1 MKTMKLIALFSIK
14 FELYNNEIKKKKHLV
29 EMKRKKIK
37 SRNKT

>member
-1 MKTMKLIALFSIK
+1 MKTMKLVSLFSIK
-14 FELYNNEIKKKKHLV
+14 FELYNNEIKKKNLV